1 MGRAFEKSILKQ
13 ELAKAKMELL
23 EPEFLII
30 HQEHNIVCKNRF
42 GNIVTFS
49 FEEVWMAIYN
59 EEAIGCINDCERC
72 LTPIC

>member
-1 MGRAFEKSILKQ
+1 MARAFERAILKQ

-23 EPEFLII
+23 EPEYLII
-30 HQEHNIVCKNRF
+30 HQEHDIVCKNRF

-49 FEEVWMAIYN
+49 FDEVWDAIYN
-59 EEAIGCINDCERC
+59 EEAIGCSGNCERC